1 MFGKGIQK
9 RVTKLVPRLK
19 HMSYAT
25 RLAEL
30 KTTNT
35 DIQTKKSRYDAS
47 LYRLSGMDNL
57 DKTNSLS
64 LMKTDRQ
71 EEFNLNSTSPG
82 LKVILKLGCSQ
93 FEL

>member
-30 KTTNT
+30 RLPTLIYRQRRADMMQVFT
-35 DIQTKKSRYDAS
+35 DYLEWIT
-47 LYRLSGMDNL
+47 LT
-57 DKTNSLS
+57 KTNSLS

-71 EEFNLNSTSPG
+71 EEFNLT
-82 LKVILKLGCSQ
+82 LQAQV
-93 FEL
+93 